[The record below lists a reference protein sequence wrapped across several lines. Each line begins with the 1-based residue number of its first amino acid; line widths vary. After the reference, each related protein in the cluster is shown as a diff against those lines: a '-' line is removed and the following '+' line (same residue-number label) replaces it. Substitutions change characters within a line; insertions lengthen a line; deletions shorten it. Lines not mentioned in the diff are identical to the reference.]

1 MSSLRLPAVA
11 AAAVAVVL
19 GFELVAG
26 GLDYAPAAVPDP
38 CALHPWRDTHGL
50 TDIENRVALS
60 ALEGAACALHVS
72 REDLVLAFASDSR
85 LQSFRRA
92 HHITDDRLAEAARA
106 GLLRAIDDAER
117 GGRLNGLAATALR
130 FAAEHAPAD
139 QITALVRR
147 LLG

>member
-1 MSSLRLPAVA
+1 MSGLRMPVVAILAVA
-11 AAAVAVVL
+11 LVL
-19 GFELVAG
+19 GFELAAG

-38 CALHPWRDTHGL
+38 CVPYPWRDTHGL

-60 ALEGAACALHVS
+60 ALAGAACELHIS
-72 REDLVLAFASDSR
+72 REELVLAFASDSR
-85 LQSFRRA
+85 LQTFRRT
-92 HHITDDRLAEAARA
+92 HHITDERLAEAARA

-117 GGRLNGLAATALR
+117 AGRLNGLAATALR
-130 FAAEHAPAD
+130 FAAEHAPAE

>member
-19 GFELVAG
+19 GFELAAG
-26 GLDYAPAAVPDP
+26 GLDYAPAAVPNP

>member
-19 GFELVAG
+19 GFELAAG
-26 GLDYAPAAVPDP
+26 GLDYAPAAVPNP

-60 ALEGAACALHVS
+60 ALEGTACALHVS